1 MSLNKETVDSKTF
14 FHARESVAAKVF
26 TLDIFR
32 RDWCAAGPAGRGA
45 CWRLLAE
52 NARRRSAKGA
62 LPRHAFSAKSW

>member
-1 MSLNKETVDSKTF
+1 MSDVIVANRPGSELDD
-14 FHARESVAAKVF
+14 VAAKVF

-32 RDWCAAGPAGRGA
+32 RDWCAAGPAGCGA

-52 NARRRSAKGA
+52 NARRRSVKGA